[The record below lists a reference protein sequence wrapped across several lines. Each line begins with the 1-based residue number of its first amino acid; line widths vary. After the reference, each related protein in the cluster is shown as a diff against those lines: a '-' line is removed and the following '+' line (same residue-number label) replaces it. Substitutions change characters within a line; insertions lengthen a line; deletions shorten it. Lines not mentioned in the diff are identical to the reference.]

1 MMYTA
6 EQEDF
11 EGLPSDPYA
20 CALSLLYLLGPV
32 FSSFDPGV
40 YSAWEST
47 LRSAGIQKLLV
58 VVSSL
63 SPSWL
68 HTLQRYAQGMS
79 AGKVARSQVLSGQKM
94 AGT

>member
-1 MMYTA
+1 MA
-6 EQEDF
+6 F
-11 EGLPSDPYA
+11 GGLLPDPLA
-20 CALSLLYLLGPV
+20 CALSVLCLLGLV
-32 FSSFDPGV
+32 FSNFDRGV
-40 YSAWEST
+40 WSAWEST

-79 AGKVARSQVLSGQKM
+79 AGQVAQSHVLAGQKT